1 MYILQQILQPN
12 RFKKDNKSTISTHIV
27 PASRLGRFI
36 EFHYWNTTIPQVE
49 LSNSTGGTHEFHPWN
64 FLELEVKR
72 LQLTVPTEKNVGLIV
87 STKCMKNN
95 QQMLPISEKCTAE
108 YTFFRK
114 CTAT

>member
-1 MYILQQILQPN
+1 MGCKSTDSYYPCQQI
-12 RFKKDNKSTISTHIV
+12 RAFHRV
-27 PASRLGRFI
+27 PLL
-36 EFHYWNTTIPQVE
+36 E

-72 LQLTVPTEKNVGLIV
+72 LLLTVPTEKNVGLIV
-87 STKCMKNN
+87 STKCMEND
-95 QQMLPISEKCTAE
+95 QQMLPISEKCTAK